1 MAFSGRLSN
10 NVDSTLLK
18 WSYLQKRKISQFEPM
33 SQIVRKATYSSAKE
47 CHLYGYKTY
56 SEVLDSSSFLFKYAL
71 ASLSLSEF
79 NKSSLSSPIFK
90 ALLPNNLES
99 VTLASSPWQL
109 IVWSAVRN
117 CGLVRERL
125 AKCFD

>member
-1 MAFSGRLSN
+1 MFKS
-10 NVDSTLLK
+10 
-18 WSYLQKRKISQFEPM
+18 
-33 SQIVRKATYSSAKE
+33 SSAKE

-71 ASLSLSEF
+71 ASFSLSEF

-117 CGLVRERL
+117 CGLVLINFTKL
-125 AKCFD
+125 AEHDNLDPELIDISRSVFAVLANQNS